1 MHEQHKA
8 MGLPHATAGDMA
20 SLLRALRLALAV
32 LAVLCVASTAW
43 AKGEAAKPADD
54 NPTGKATTKAG
65 QAMLEVATA
74 EYKAGDFKKAAEHF
88 HACFDVDPKNL
99 VCLFNAARSEQRA
112 FLLDKA
118 EEDFN
123 LYLKLA
129 PASDEQGRKRA
140 GVHLDE
146 IRDLKAQLAK
156 KEAEAR
162 KAATPPAP
170 VAPPAPPAEKRVEV
184 VPPAGG
190 VVREAAPPAGSWKR
204 TGRWIALGGGAAL
217 VAAGAAILASASGA
231 QSDLEAEMGPA
242 DGAGKFTGVGYADYK
257 SRQEDINSQIVMA
270 DALLVGG
277 VAVAA
282 AGAWMALTAP
292 DAPAPRATL
301 QVAPQPGGAT
311 ALLAWRF

>member
-1 MHEQHKA
+1 MKFR
-8 MGLPHATAGDMA
+8 
-20 SLLRALRLALAV
+20 LLNLFDIRGFSRLF
-32 LAVLCVASTAW
+32 VLCAFLIAAGVGSTAW
-43 AKGEAAKPADD
+43 AKGEAAKPADE

-74 EYKAGDFKKAAEHF
+74 EYKAGDFKKASEHF

-156 KEAEAR
+156 KEEEAR
-162 KAATPPAP
+162 KAANPTPPVGP
-170 VAPPAPPAEKRVEV
+170 TGPAEKKAEAG
-184 VPPAGG
+184 PPAGG
-190 VVREAAPPAGSWKR
+190 VAREVPAPEGEWKR
-204 TGRWIALGGGAAL
+204 TGRWVALGGGAAL
-217 VAAGAAILASASGA
+217 LAVGAAILASASGA

-242 DGAGKFTGVGYADYK
+242 NTAGKFTGVGYADYK
-257 SRQEDINSQIVMA
+257 SRQESINSQIVMA

-292 DAPAPRATL
+292 DTPSPRATL

>member
-1 MHEQHKA
+1 MLA
-8 MGLPHATAGDMA
+8 WAF
-20 SLLRALRLALAV
+20 LALF
-32 LAVLCVASTAW
+32 LAAPAPAW
-43 AKGEAAKPADD
+43 AKGEAAKPAEE
-54 NPTGKATTKAG
+54 TTAGKATTKAG

-74 EYKAGDFKKAAEHF
+74 EYKAGDFKKASEHF

-112 FLLDKA
+112 FMLDKA

-140 GVHLDE
+140 SVHLDE

-156 KEAEAR
+156 KEEEAR
-162 KAATPPAP
+162 KAANPTGPVGPAGPP
-170 VAPPAPPAEKRVEV
+170 VEKKVDAK
-184 VPPAGG
+184 PPAGN
-190 VVREAAPPAGSWKR
+190 VVREVPAPEGQWKR
-204 TGRWIALGGGAAL
+204 TGRWVALGGGAAL

-242 DGAGKFTGVGYADYK
+242 NSSGKFTGVGYADYK
-257 SRQEDINSQIVMA
+257 SRQESINSKIVMA

-301 QVAPQPGGAT
+301 QFAPQPGGAA

>member
-1 MHEQHKA
+1 MSNNSANNKWKWR
-8 MGLPHATAGDMA
+8 L
-20 SLLRALRLALAV
+20 SLWLSALAWL
-32 LAVLCVASTAW
+32 LAAGLAQ
-43 AKGEAAKPADD
+43 AKPPEGKPADE
-54 NPTGKATTKAG
+54 NQTGKATTKAG

-74 EYKAGDFKKAAEHF
+74 EYKAGDFKKASEHF

-140 GVHLDE
+140 GLHLDE

-156 KEAEAR
+156 KEEEAR
-162 KAATPPAP
+162 KAAAPTVP
-170 VAPPAPPAEKRVEV
+170 VAPAGPTPENKAEVAPA
-184 VPPAGG
+184 
-190 VVREAAPPAGSWKR
+190 AGSLTREFRPPEGNWKR

-217 VAAGAAILASASGA
+217 MAAGAAILASASGA

-242 DGAGKFTGVGYADYK
+242 NSAGKFTGVGYADYK
-257 SRQEDINSQIVMA
+257 SRQESINSQIVMA

-301 QVAPQPGGAT
+301 QVAPQPGGTT